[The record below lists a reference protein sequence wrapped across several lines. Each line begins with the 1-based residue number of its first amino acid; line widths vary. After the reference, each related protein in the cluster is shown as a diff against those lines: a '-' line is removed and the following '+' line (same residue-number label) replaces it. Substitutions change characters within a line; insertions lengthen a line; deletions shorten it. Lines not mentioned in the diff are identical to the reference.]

1 MFYLRGT
8 ERFSDMI
15 NDKKFL
21 FNSTQTLSINAGV
34 SKGDENLRSNLIGR
48 D

>member
-1 MFYLRGT
+1 
-8 ERFSDMI
+8 MI